1 MIKLLDFS
9 EIKKDFESYRIN
21 KDFKHDVIK
30 DINYMQVILLK
41 DFINNKVDTSYY
53 TLYYK
58 YDYSYMNELIETSLY
73 SLCDRAL
80 IRFDRYGVVV
90 VDTNGE
96 YKEVKDE
103 EELDI
108 IYTCEKKALIEL
120 GLKSTVNLYN
130 ELKMLKQFYGITNNL
145 IKQKLNYECVYHVYK
160 IRCNTKYLDRGLEEN
175 LISLALDLDIF
186 NERND

>member
-21 KDFKHDVIK
+21 KDFKHDFIK

-41 DFINNKVDTSYY
+41 DFINNKENISDY

-58 YDYSYMNELIETSLY
+58 CNYTYIYELIEESLY

-80 IRFDRYGVVV
+80 ISFSHNYIV
-90 VDTNGE
+90 VDANGE
-96 YKEVKDE
+96 YKEITDSDE
-103 EELDI
+103 INIILKCERMALEKLNLDSIVELYDD
-108 IYTCEKKALIEL
+108 E
-120 GLKSTVNLYN
+120 N
-130 ELKMLKQFYGITNNL
+130 MLKKYYDITNNL
-145 IKQKLNYECVYHVYK
+145 VKEKLKYKCVYDVYE
-160 IRCNTKYLDRGLEEN
+160 IICNTEYLDEGLEEN
-175 LISLALDLDIF
+175 LINLALDLDIF